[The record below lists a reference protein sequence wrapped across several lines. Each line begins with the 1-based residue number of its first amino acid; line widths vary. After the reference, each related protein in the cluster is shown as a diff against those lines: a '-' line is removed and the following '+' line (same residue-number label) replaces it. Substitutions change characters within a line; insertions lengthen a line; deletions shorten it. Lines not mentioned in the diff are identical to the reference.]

1 MIDLLNALEVYIVAA
16 LVALV
21 IFDILV
27 YLRNISR

>member
-1 MIDLLNALEVYIVAA
+1 MIDLLDALEVYIVAA
-16 LVALV
+16 LIALV